1 MANFHRL
8 LTINGISYI
17 AFGLIAAGIIAN
29 SLFVQTGRH
38 PAPFFQTRALPEPAA
53 ATVSGPSIGERAL
66 TAAVQEK
73 LRALNYYSGA
83 IDGLTGPETRAAIVA
98 YRTRIG
104 IGGGDRPSAVLLE
117 ALSRLPLA
125 NEQPLVRYRPAILPD
140 PRPAMSSELRSDER
154 ADPAVLSVQNALA
167 RAAYGPLTADGI
179 MGNETGDAIR
189 RFQLDNGL
197 ALTGVIDDL
206 LIRRMVA
213 TGAMEEQGH
222 AGVMAARTSN

>member
-1 MANFHRL
+1 MANFQKIL
-8 LTINGISYI
+8 SVNGLSYI

-29 SLFVQTGRH
+29 SLLIQTGRH
-38 PAPFFQTRALPEPAA
+38 PAPFFQTRALPEPVAV
-53 ATVSGPSIGERAL
+53 TVNSPSIGERAL
-66 TAAVQEK
+66 TAAVQEQ

-98 YRTRIG
+98 YRKRIG
-104 IGGGDRPSAVLLE
+104 IGGGDQPSAVLLE

-125 NEQPLVRYRPAILPD
+125 NEQALARPGRAILPD
-140 PRPAMSSELRSDER
+140 PRPEMSTRLRSDER

-179 MGNETGDAIR
+179 MGDETGDAIR

-213 TGAMEEQGH
+213 TGALGEQGQ